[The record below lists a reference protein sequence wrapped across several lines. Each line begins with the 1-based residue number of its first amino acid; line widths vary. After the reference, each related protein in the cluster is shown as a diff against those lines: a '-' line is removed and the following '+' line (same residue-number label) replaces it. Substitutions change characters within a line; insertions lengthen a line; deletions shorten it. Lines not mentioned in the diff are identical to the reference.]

1 MLVSTQNVKDDV
13 AVENLL
19 QKMNMQSN
27 YVIINQSEE
36 SKISNSCVF
45 TKQEKGLSKSRNQAI
60 LYATAPILLFADDD
74 VTYTPDYAN
83 TIIKYHNQYDDADI
97 ICFYVESKNEKR
109 KTKRMKTRKSRIS
122 KSNENCVF

>member
-1 MLVSTQNVKDDV
+1 
-13 AVENLL
+13 
-19 QKMNMQSN
+19 MQSN